1 MEKSIDFISSFQL
14 ESHGI
19 ASPERQQHRGE
30 CADVAL
36 KFHLILGVL
45 FMIVH
50 VRVNYNPHYAAE
62 SRLRSGTRHSPISLS
77 SPTLLGPRPCG
88 SQRLLPILQLQS
100 KLSLTQ
106 KPKYYSRRNAQQE
119 LSDKHETGR
128 APEALPYSTEDN

>member
-62 SRLRSGTRHSPISLS
+62 SRPRSGTRHSPISLS
-77 SPTLLGPRPCG
+77 SPTLLGP
-88 SQRLLPILQLQS
+88 QRLLPILQLQS
-100 KLSLTQ
+100 KPSLTQ
-106 KPKYYSRRNAQQE
+106 KPKYYRGRNAQQE
-119 LSDKHETGR
+119 LSDKHDTGQ